1 MSLRILALIPARGGS
16 KGVPRK
22 NIRPLGNRPL
32 IYYTLDSVAAVIGL
46 SDTLVSTDDEEIR
59 DVVNQYDP
67 RWDLAPFL
75 RPSELAADKAPTL
88 PVIQHVLDMLRSQ
101 GRDYD
106 AVALFQPTVPFRS
119 ANLINEAINKLQQ
132 EDLDAV
138 FSAREVPHQYNPAW
152 VFTPREDGTLSIAT
166 GAPELIT
173 RRQELPPAYYRD
185 GALYLSRTEVIRSGS
200 LYGNRYSF
208 VLNKDEPH
216 FNIDTM
222 GDWEQM
228 EKYFIQN
235 PHDGRDHGH

>member
-1 MSLRILALIPARGGS
+1 MKILALIPARGGS

-22 NIRPLGNRPL
+22 NIRPLANRPL
-32 IYYTLDSVAAVIGL
+32 IYYTLDSVAANIGL

-59 DVVNQYDP
+59 DIVNQYDP
-67 RWDLAPFL
+67 QWDLAPFL
-75 RPSELAADKAPTL
+75 RPAELAADKAPTL
-88 PVIQHVLDMLRSQ
+88 PVIRHALDTLSSQ
-101 GRDYD
+101 GRHYD

-119 ANLINEAINKLQQ
+119 ANLINEAIKKLHQ
-132 EDLDAV
+132 ENLDAV

-185 GALYLSRTEVIRSGS
+185 GALYLTRTEVIRSGS
-200 LYGNRYSF
+200 LYGDRCSL

-222 GDWEQM
+222 EDW
-228 EKYFIQN
+228 QN
-235 PHDGRDHGH
+235 LEAYMKLNSLK